1 MSEPVAFTILVA
13 KDFPETD
20 MPLFSSGAILE
31 LSWPLIISSD

>member
-20 MPLFSSGAILE
+20 TPLSSGAILE
-31 LSWPLIISSD
+31 LRDLFVISSD